1 MTNAPR
7 ELHPVPSEGTLDIR
21 EFMSKVGR
29 HKWLI
34 LLVAASVTLL
44 VAIYSYSRPSVYEST
59 AQFLVRP
66 TLVQPLQSNP
76 FDTVSMPTEMQL
88 VTSAQVADI
97 ARQTIGGNLTLQD
110 ALDGVSVTNPA
121 NTQILDISYSA
132 HSPAEAQQGAQAF
145 AGAYQTYKHDQAID
159 TIKTSSDTI
168 RAQITTL
175 DGEIAELNGRI
186 AASTDP
192 VDQQSL
198 TEQRNS
204 LDTVRLSQQ
213 NLLASTATLSSDPGQ
228 VVEDALRPTSPVSPK
243 HKLDLALGLLLGLI
257 AGVVLASLR
266 DQARDRIQGPPL
278 VARSLDAPILGSIP
292 RTHRLL
298 VGTAHLA
305 SVDEPHGQAAE
316 AYRTLRTNLLAVCRE
331 SKAKTIL
338 ITSARQGEGKS
349 STAANLAVALAQA
362 GRSVVLISAD
372 LRNPRV
378 HAVFGIGN
386 EQGLGQVLDGTL
398 SLNEAIVETDL
409 ADLRILPSGP
419 VDAVDEPVELLQS
432 DRMGEVLQECCR
444 SDFVVVDGPPIFP
457 VADSLVLAD
466 LVDGVLF
473 VTDAQSS
480 TQASVAQSRRQIHQ
494 VGGRILG
501 GILNRVP
508 TTWSSNGYDADHRW
522 RGLLGGHLLRRN
534 GSALDGVPEDAG
546 APANN

>member
-338 ITSARQGEGKS
+338 ITSARQGEGKT

-419 VDAVDEPVELLQS
+419 VGAVDEPVELLQS

-444 SDFVVVDGPPIFP
+444 SDFVIVDGPPIFP

-522 RGLLGGHLLRRN
+522 RGLLGDLLRRN

>member
-7 ELHPVPSEGTLDIR
+7 ELHPVPSEGTVDIR

-338 ITSARQGEGKS
+338 ITSARQGEGKT

-398 SLNEAIVETDL
+398 PLGEAIVETDL
-409 ADLRILPSGP
+409 PDLRILPSGP

-444 SDFVVVDGPPIFP
+444 SDFVIIDGPPIFP

-508 TTWSSNGYDADHRW
+508 TSWGANGYDANHGW
-522 RGLLGGHLLRRN
+522 RGLLGRHGP
-534 GSALDGVPEDAG
+534 GKDSDLDRISEMTARP
-546 APANN
+546 

>member
-66 TLVQPLQSNP
+66 TLVQPLQANP
-76 FDTVSMPTEMQL
+76 FDSVSMATEMQL

-97 ARQTIGGNLTLQD
+97 ARETIGGTVTLQD
-110 ALDGVSVTNPA
+110 ALDSVSVTNPA

-145 AGAYQTYKHDQAID
+145 AQAYQTYKHDQALG
-159 TIKTSSDTI
+159 TIKTYSETI
-168 RAQITTL
+168 RAQITEL
-175 DGEIAELNGRI
+175 DGEIANLNNRI

-192 VDQQSL
+192 AEQQSL

-204 LDTVRLSQQ
+204 VDTAR
-213 NLLASTATLSSDPGQ
+213 LASQNQLATVATLSTDPGQ

-266 DQARDRIQGPPL
+266 DQARDRIQAPPL

-338 ITSARQGEGKS
+338 ITSARQGEGKT

-386 EQGLGQVLDGTL
+386 EQGLGQVLEGTL
-398 SLNEAIVETDL
+398 PLDEAIVETDL

-432 DRMGEVLQECCR
+432 ERMGEVLQECCR
-444 SDFVVVDGPPIFP
+444 SDFVIVDGPPIFP

>member
-386 EQGLGQVLDGTL
+386 EQGLGQVLEGTL
-398 SLNEAIVETDL
+398 SLDEAIVETDL

-444 SDFVVVDGPPIFP
+444 SDFVIVDGPPIFP

-508 TTWSSNGYDADHRW
+508 TTWSANGYDADHRW
-522 RGLLGGHLLRRN
+522 RGLLGDLLRRN

>member
-338 ITSARQGEGKS
+338 ITSARQGEGKT

-386 EQGLGQVLDGTL
+386 EQGLGQVLEGTL
-398 SLNEAIVETDL
+398 SLDEAIVETDL

-508 TTWSSNGYDADHRW
+508 TTWSANGYDADHRW
-522 RGLLGGHLLRRN
+522 RGLLGDLLRRN

>member
-1 MTNAPR
+1 MA
-7 ELHPVPSEGTLDIR
+7 SLD
-21 EFMSKVGR
+21 
-29 HKWLI
+29 
-34 LLVAASVTLL
+34 
-44 VAIYSYSRPSVYEST
+44 PNST
-59 AQFLVRP
+59 
-66 TLVQPLQSNP
+66 
-76 FDTVSMPTEMQL
+76 EH
-88 VTSAQVADI
+88 
-97 ARQTIGGNLTLQD
+97 LTD
-110 ALDGVSVTNPA
+110 
-121 NTQILDISYSA
+121 
-132 HSPAEAQQGAQAF
+132 
-145 AGAYQTYKHDQAID
+145 
-159 TIKTSSDTI
+159 
-168 RAQITTL
+168 
-175 DGEIAELNGRI
+175 AELRNNLD
-186 AASTDP
+186 ST
-192 VDQQSL
+192 
-198 TEQRNS
+198 
-204 LDTVRLSQQ
+204 RLNLQ
-213 NLLASTATLSSDPGQ
+213 NQINQVHTLSSDPGQ

-338 ITSARQGEGKS
+338 ITSARQGEGKT

-372 LRNPRV
+372 LRNPRI

-386 EQGLGQVLDGTL
+386 EQGLGQVLEGTL
-398 SLNEAIVETDL
+398 PLDEAIVETDL

-444 SDFVVVDGPPIFP
+444 SDFVIVDGPPIFP

-522 RGLLGGHLLRRN
+522 RGLFGGNLFRRN
-534 GSALDGVPEDAG
+534 GSALDGIPEDAG

>member
-1 MTNAPR
+1 
-7 ELHPVPSEGTLDIR
+7 
-21 EFMSKVGR
+21 
-29 HKWLI
+29 
-34 LLVAASVTLL
+34 
-44 VAIYSYSRPSVYEST
+44 
-59 AQFLVRP
+59 
-66 TLVQPLQSNP
+66 
-76 FDTVSMPTEMQL
+76 
-88 VTSAQVADI
+88 
-97 ARQTIGGNLTLQD
+97 
-110 ALDGVSVTNPA
+110 
-121 NTQILDISYSA
+121 
-132 HSPAEAQQGAQAF
+132 
-145 AGAYQTYKHDQAID
+145 
-159 TIKTSSDTI
+159 
-168 RAQITTL
+168 
-175 DGEIAELNGRI
+175 
-186 AASTDP
+186 
-192 VDQQSL
+192 
-198 TEQRNS
+198 
-204 LDTVRLSQQ
+204 
-213 NLLASTATLSSDPGQ
+213 
-228 VVEDALRPTSPVSPK
+228 
-243 HKLDLALGLLLGLI
+243 LI

-338 ITSARQGEGKS
+338 ITSARQGEGKT

-386 EQGLGQVLDGTL
+386 EQGLGQVLEGTL
-398 SLNEAIVETDL
+398 PLDEAIVETDL

-419 VDAVDEPVELLQS
+419 ADAVDEPVELLQS

-444 SDFVVVDGPPIFP
+444 SDFVIVDGPPIFP

>member
-7 ELHPVPSEGTLDIR
+7 ELHPIPTEGTVDIR

-76 FDTVSMPTEMQL
+76 FDTVSMATEMQL

-338 ITSARQGEGKS
+338 ITSARQGEGKT

-508 TTWSSNGYDADHRW
+508 TTWSANGYDADHRW
-522 RGLLGGHLLRRN
+522 RGLLGDLLRRN

>member
-7 ELHPVPSEGTLDIR
+7 ELHPIPTEGTVDIR

-76 FDTVSMPTEMQL
+76 FDTVSMATEMQL

-97 ARQTIGGNLTLQD
+97 ARQTIGGNLSLQD

-145 AGAYQTYKHDQAID
+145 AEAYQTYKHDQAID

-243 HKLDLALGLLLGLI
+243 HKMDLALGLLLGLI

-338 ITSARQGEGKS
+338 ITSARQGEGKT

-386 EQGLGQVLDGTL
+386 EQGLGQVLEGTL
-398 SLNEAIVETDL
+398 PLDEAIVETDL

-444 SDFVVVDGPPIFP
+444 SDFVIVDGPPIFP

-508 TTWSSNGYDADHRW
+508 TTWSANGYDADHRW
-522 RGLLGGHLLRRN
+522 RGLLGDLLRRN

>member
-1 MTNAPR
+1 MTTAPR
-7 ELHPVPSEGTLDIR
+7 ELHPIPSEGTVDVR

-34 LLVAASVTLL
+34 LVVATSVTLL

-66 TLVQPLQSNP
+66 ILVQPLQANP

-97 ARQTIGGNLTLQD
+97 AQLTIGGTLQD

-145 AGAYQTYKHDQAID
+145 AEAYQTYKHDQALS
-159 TIKTSSDTI
+159 TIKTSSETI
-168 RAQITTL
+168 RAQITEL
-175 DGEIAELNGRI
+175 DSEIADLNARI

-204 LDTVRLSQQ
+204 SDTVRLTSQ

-243 HKLDLALGLLLGLI
+243 HKMDLALGLLLGLI

-338 ITSARQGEGKS
+338 ITSARQGEGKT

-372 LRNPRV
+372 LRNPRI

-386 EQGLGQVLDGTL
+386 EQGLGQVLEGTL
-398 SLNEAIVETDL
+398 PLDEAIVETDL

-444 SDFVVVDGPPIFP
+444 SDFVIVDGPPIFP

-508 TTWSSNGYDADHRW
+508 TTWSANGYDADHRW
-522 RGLLGGHLLRRN
+522 RGLFGGHLLRRN
-534 GSALDGVPEDAG
+534 GSDLDGIPEDAG
-546 APANN
+546 APSHN

>member
-7 ELHPVPSEGTLDIR
+7 ELHPIPTEGTVDIR

-76 FDTVSMPTEMQL
+76 FDTVSMATEMQL

-97 ARQTIGGNLTLQD
+97 ARQTIGGNLSLQD

-145 AGAYQTYKHDQAID
+145 AEAYQTYKHDQAID

-243 HKLDLALGLLLGLI
+243 HKMDLALGLLLGLI

-338 ITSARQGEGKS
+338 ITSARQGEGKT

-386 EQGLGQVLDGTL
+386 EQGLGQVLEGTL
-398 SLNEAIVETDL
+398 PLDEAIVETDL

-432 DRMGEVLQECCR
+432 DRMGDVLQECCR
-444 SDFVVVDGPPIFP
+444 SDFVIVDGPPIFP

>member
-66 TLVQPLQSNP
+66 TLVQPLQANP
-76 FDTVSMPTEMQL
+76 FDTVSMATEMQL

-97 ARQTIGGNLTLQD
+97 ARETIGGTVTLQD

-145 AGAYQTYKHDQAID
+145 AEAYQTYKHDQAVS

-168 RAQITTL
+168 RAQITEL
-175 DGEIAELNGRI
+175 DREIAELNARI

-192 VDQQSL
+192 VEQQSL

-204 LDTVRLSQQ
+204 LDTVRLSSQ
-213 NLLASTATLSSDPGQ
+213 NLLATTATLSTDPGQ

-243 HKLDLALGLLLGLI
+243 HKMDLALGLLLGLI

-338 ITSARQGEGKS
+338 ITSARQGEGKT
-349 STAANLAVALAQA
+349 STATNLAVALAQA

-386 EQGLGQVLDGTL
+386 EQGLGQVLEGTL
-398 SLNEAIVETDL
+398 SLDEAIVETDL
-409 ADLRILPSGP
+409 AELRILPSGP

-444 SDFVVVDGPPIFP
+444 SDFVIVDGPPIFP

-522 RGLLGGHLLRRN
+522 RGLLGGHPLRRN
-534 GSALDGVPEDAG
+534 GSALDGIPEDTG

>member
-338 ITSARQGEGKS
+338 ITSARQGEGKT

-419 VDAVDEPVELLQS
+419 VDVVDEPVELLQS
-432 DRMGEVLQECCR
+432 DRMGEVLQE
-444 SDFVVVDGPPIFP
+444 
-457 VADSLVLAD
+457 
-466 LVDGVLF
+466 
-473 VTDAQSS
+473 
-480 TQASVAQSRRQIHQ
+480 
-494 VGGRILG
+494 
-501 GILNRVP
+501 
-508 TTWSSNGYDADHRW
+508 
-522 RGLLGGHLLRRN
+522 
-534 GSALDGVPEDAG
+534 
-546 APANN
+546 

>member
-7 ELHPVPSEGTLDIR
+7 ELHPIPTEGTVDIR

-76 FDTVSMPTEMQL
+76 FDTVSMATEMQL

-97 ARQTIGGNLTLQD
+97 ARQTIGGNLSLQD

-145 AGAYQTYKHDQAID
+145 AEAYQTYKHDQAID

-338 ITSARQGEGKS
+338 ITSARQGEGKT

-444 SDFVVVDGPPIFP
+444 SDFVIVDGPPIFP